1 MTTPAQRAAVVKKN
15 IIDNNTLQDCP
26 VLVYDLKSSNLLH
39 EGSLPSDK
47 LCDTKKYWTRPR
59 AAMKNSGKI
68 IFILNINGTETRHRH
83 KKSHRQ
89 EYVPE
94 VDVEECVST
103 GNPCGDGSIW
113 SNLDTFCKPHSAVV
127 VVSSCQ
133 RAKKIRSFFQI
144 VETFKT
150 VSYFFAKT

>member
-1 MTTPAQRAAVVKKN
+1 
-15 IIDNNTLQDCP
+15 
-26 VLVYDLKSSNLLH
+26 
-39 EGSLPSDK
+39 
-47 LCDTKKYWTRPR
+47 
-59 AAMKNSGKI
+59 MKNSGKI

-113 SNLDTFCKPHSAVV
+113 PLSIST
-127 VVSSCQ
+127 
-133 RAKKIRSFFQI
+133 I
-144 VETFKT
+144 VYKLRFEI
-150 VSYFFAKT
+150 